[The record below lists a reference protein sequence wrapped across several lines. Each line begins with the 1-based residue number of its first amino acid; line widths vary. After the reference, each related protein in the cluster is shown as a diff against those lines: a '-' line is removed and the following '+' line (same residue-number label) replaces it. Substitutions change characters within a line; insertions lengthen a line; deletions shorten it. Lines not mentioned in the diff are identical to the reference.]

1 MGNKFCSF
9 IFVAEDF
16 PPRESGR
23 IVALREKLMSPAK
36 RCDGAETLRKYRAK
50 LAKAERNRE
59 KLLQAKYN
67 RYVELSER
75 VS

>member
-1 MGNKFCSF
+1 
-9 IFVAEDF
+9 
-16 PPRESGR
+16 
-23 IVALREKLMSPAK
+23 MSPAK
-36 RCDGAETLRKYRAK
+36 RCDSAETFRKYQAK

-75 VS
+75 VSLVSKNIVSISYSYSNNNVRVCSDC